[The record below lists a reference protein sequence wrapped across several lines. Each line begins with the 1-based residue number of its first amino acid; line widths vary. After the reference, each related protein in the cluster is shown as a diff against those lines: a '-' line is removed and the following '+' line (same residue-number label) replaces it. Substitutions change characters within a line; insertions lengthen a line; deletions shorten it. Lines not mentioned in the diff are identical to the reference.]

1 MIWIVLGGTVFALF
15 VIALLGAMA
24 MTDPK
29 GFAVTIGVVILLG
42 ASGYSIFYG
51 IQQIGFK

>member
-1 MIWIVLGGTVFALF
+1 MIWIALGGTVFALF
-15 VIALLGAMA
+15 VLALLGAMVV
-24 MTDPK
+24 TDPR

-42 ASGYSIFYG
+42 ASGYSILYG